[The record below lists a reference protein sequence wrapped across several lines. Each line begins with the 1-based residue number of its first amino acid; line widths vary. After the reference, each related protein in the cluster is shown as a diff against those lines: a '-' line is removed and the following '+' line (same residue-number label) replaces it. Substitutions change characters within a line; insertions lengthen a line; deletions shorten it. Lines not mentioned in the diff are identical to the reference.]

1 MTNFANVFY
10 LFQCNLL
17 LTQPGGLTKTVH
29 ETSVLMVLDI
39 FQLHLTLRFTLHYDL
54 SVNGDLLWTLF
65 KRCDVSSNW
74 NLSFSSA
81 TKYYIFYPEIFF
93 YLNKQCIP

>member
-1 MTNFANVFY
+1 
-10 LFQCNLL
+10 
-17 LTQPGGLTKTVH
+17 
-29 ETSVLMVLDI
+29 MVIDI
-39 FQLHLTLRFTLHYDL
+39 FQLPITLRFL

-65 KRCDVSSNW
+65 KRGDVSSNW

-81 TKYYIFYPEIFF
+81 TKYYIFCPEIFF